1 MERRNNLV
9 IFGWSNT
16 GKVGRK
22 EVAEFFREEL
32 GMESNE
38 ECIEEVG
45 QPGPDKKMIWVKMRK
60 PEDKKKIMERKS
72 KLKGKKIFI
81 ENDRTKKEREEQK
94 ELKRRAWIAKNQ
106 GAKNVKVGF
115 GRMGRRDLLEEVDKW
130 LTEEEEEEE
139 EESELLIGGDWNA
152 RIGREASVE
161 EINNGEKRWSED
173 TVVNREG
180 RLMLDLI
187 NKRGWIVL
195 N

>member
-115 GRMGRRDLLEEVDKW
+115 GRMWVEGVAFRWDGVRKVIEPNESEGGKGGIRLVFWNVAGIRNKDKEFW
-130 LTEEEEEEE
+130 EFLKQFDVIGLTE
-139 EESELLIGGDWNA
+139 
-152 RIGREASVE
+152 
-161 EINNGEKRWSED
+161 
-173 TVVNREG
+173 T
-180 RLMLDLI
+180 
-187 NKRGWIVL
+187 
-195 N
+195 